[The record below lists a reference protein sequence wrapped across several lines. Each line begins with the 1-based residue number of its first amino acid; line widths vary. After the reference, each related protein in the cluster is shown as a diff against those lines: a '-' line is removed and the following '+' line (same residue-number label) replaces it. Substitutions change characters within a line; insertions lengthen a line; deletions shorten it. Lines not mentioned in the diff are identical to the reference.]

1 MDCESK
7 DIAAVE
13 GTIRIAAVLEGL
25 IQTEE
30 GQNDILHYVDVLM
43 SLAVDDRAMTSTALT
58 CTCTTDVARN
68 LFFALAK
75 RGYLSQLLHEDMIDK
90 RFTSMLLH
98 KSQAAM
104 ERKCGTHSA
113 TLAALTLRLLHA
125 QTIAFGGS
133 EALSHFSRWNL
144 CYR

>member
-1 MDCESK
+1 MLGVQAQHFAAKGQQGGDHAWQMMQTAPNSMRPGPVGMAKIRDDPGLKTVAGGSK

-58 CTCTTDVARN
+58 CTCTFC
-68 LFFALAK
+68 FFL
-75 RGYLSQLLHEDMIDK
+75 QQFMIC
-90 RFTSMLLH
+90 R
-98 KSQAAM
+98 
-104 ERKCGTHSA
+104 
-113 TLAALTLRLLHA
+113 
-125 QTIAFGGS
+125 
-133 EALSHFSRWNL
+133 
-144 CYR
+144 